1 MKNFILLFIL
11 SVLSIAVKAQS
22 PQAINYQAVARDN
35 SGNPITN
42 RNIGVRVVILSGS
55 STGTSVYSE
64 THNVTTNQFGL
75 FNIEIGRGVV
85 QSGIFAQI
93 NWGSNTH
100 FAKIDIDQNG
110 GTNYQFVGTSQM
122 LSVPYAL
129 YAENIAMLYE
139 VNLKTDTVNL
149 YQGDTINGLGYQYAP
164 RPSYI
169 AGEYENLVMSH
180 STLPIGVSEALAYP
194 VTFTSDMFKEITPY
208 IYESEIWRLT
218 ANSNSVPGNYPITFT
233 ATNSRGRVKSDKYI
247 LSILPCNI
255 QTENGSVGIYK
266 GTWNI
271 LTLTF
276 NDTIS
281 IINNVQND
289 AQILFNSKIFNNFNA
304 TINGNYVNIPQSQNY
319 PSFTL
324 GAITAT
330 NVSFKGTG
338 KFDCTS
344 KTIKLELKFM
354 SGTVTGGGPITNL
367 TGLSLI
373 GTFIKP

>member
-1 MKNFILLFIL
+1 MRNFILLFIL
-11 SVLSIAVKAQS
+11 SVITITVKAQS

-35 SGNPITN
+35 SGNPLTN
-42 RNIGVRVVILSGS
+42 RNIGVRVGILSGS

-64 THNVTTNQFGL
+64 THSVTTNQFGL

-85 QSGIFAQI
+85 QNGVFAQI

-164 RPSYI
+164 KPSYI
-169 AGEYENLVMSH
+169 AGEYEDLVMSH
-180 STLPIGVSEALAYP
+180 STLPNGVSEILSYP
-194 VTFTSDMFKEITPY
+194 VTFTSNMFQELIPY
-208 IYESEIWRLT
+208 TYESEIWRLFAN
-218 ANSNSVPGNYPITFT
+218 ANSTPGYFPITFR
-233 ATNSRGRVKSDKYI
+233 ATNSRGRIKSDKYI
-247 LSILPCNI
+247 LHILPCNI

-266 GTWNI
+266 GTWSFP
-271 LTLTF
+271 LTL
-276 NDTIS
+276 NDTLTIS
-281 IINNVQND
+281 NTIQND
-289 AQILFNSKIFNNFNA
+289 GQIVFNSKTFNINFNA
-304 TINGNYVNIPQSQNY
+304 TINGNYVNIPQTQNY
-319 PSFTL
+319 PTL
-324 GAITAT
+324 TFGTITAT

-338 KFDCTS
+338 KFDCTNN
-344 KTIKLELKFM
+344 TIKIELKF
-354 SGTVTGGGPITNL
+354 VTGTLSSGPITNL
-367 TGLSLI
+367 AGISLT
-373 GTFIKP
+373 GTFTK